1 MDALPFAGF
10 KVIRD
15 DFMPNIER
23 RLTDAVLG

>member
-15 DFMPNIER
+15 YFMNEIEI
-23 RLTDAVLG
+23 RLTDAVMG

>member
-15 DFMPNIER
+15 KFMPDIKS

>member
-23 RLTDAVLG
+23 RLTDAVLA